1 MTTLD
6 TQLRAVRDSGRKA
19 LVPYFVAGL
28 DDEWLDCVRAAAFAG
43 ADAIEIGVPFSDPI
57 MDGIVIQEASLLALA
72 RGTTLTSVL
81 EQLAT
86 LDIDVPLIVMTYF
99 NIFHHHGLERAAA
112 DLAKA
117 GVKGSI
123 VPDLS
128 LEEVGTWREVGNAND
143 IASILMV
150 APSSPPAR
158 VEQLARQT
166 QGFAYAAARMAVTGV
181 ASDSGRGEGVVQGI
195 RAESDVPVYVGI
207 GIATPEQAA
216 AACQYADGAIEG
228 SALVQLLLDG
238 KGPKGVEEFISAM
251 RAALDNVA

>member
-112 DLAKA
+112 DLAKQSDNIKSA
-117 GVKGSI
+117 
-123 VPDLS
+123 
-128 LEEVGTWREVGNAND
+128 
-143 IASILMV
+143 ASTL
-150 APSSPPAR
+150 
-158 VEQLARQT
+158 
-166 QGFAYAAARMAVTGV
+166 
-181 ASDSGRGEGVVQGI
+181 
-195 RAESDVPVYVGI
+195 
-207 GIATPEQAA
+207 AA
-216 AACQYADGAIEG
+216 AANSLNGDGLTTLKNAVATLTTQVQ
-228 SALVQLLLDG
+228 ALINKV
-238 KGPKGVEEFISAM
+238 
-251 RAALDNVA
+251 